1 MKLYRSYEDVCMKE
15 GYPIIEYVRIIES
28 DPLEVGRCE
37 YVRITDTVEV
47 GRYEME
53 NGVYVKK
60 TEGVE
65 YIKR

>member
-1 MKLYRSYEDVCMKE
+1 M
-15 GYPIIEYVRIIES
+15 IES
-28 DPLEVGRCE
+28 DTLEVGRCE

-53 NGVYVKK
+53 NGEYVKK